1 MEVASMNPVERAL
14 TQDLTGLL
22 DRLAA
27 SLPEGGFEG
36 IRAAHPGLK
45 GKLDDADA
53 RLAAAR
59 ESLLAG
65 YGRWR
70 RALEDLEN
78 LWALGAWRS
87 AAAEEPAEQST
98 ALAACFDAR
107 GRIGGAGS
115 LESLPVVRQL
125 PGQADVR
132 AEQPVH
138 LVARGLFGRRHFA
151 SLCLVEAGRD
161 RRL

>member
-1 MEVASMNPVERAL
+1 MEVASMNPVERVL
-14 TQDLTGLL
+14 NQDLTGLL

-27 SLPEGGFEG
+27 SLPEGGFDG
-36 IRAAHPGLK
+36 IRAAYPGLK

-59 ESLLAG
+59 ESLLEG

-87 AAAEEPAEQST
+87 VAAEEPTEQST
-98 ALAACFDAR
+98 ALAA
-107 GRIGGAGS
+107 
-115 LESLPVVRQL
+115 
-125 PGQADVR
+125 
-132 AEQPVH
+132 
-138 LVARGLFGRRHFA
+138 
-151 SLCLVEAGRD
+151 
-161 RRL
+161 

>member
-14 TQDLTGLL
+14 IQDLTGLL

-27 SLPEGGFEG
+27 SLPEGGFDG

-59 ESLLAG
+59 ESLLDG

-98 ALAACFDAR
+98 ALAA
-107 GRIGGAGS
+107 
-115 LESLPVVRQL
+115 
-125 PGQADVR
+125 
-132 AEQPVH
+132 
-138 LVARGLFGRRHFA
+138 
-151 SLCLVEAGRD
+151 
-161 RRL
+161 